1 MARKRI
7 RFDVGL
13 ILQFLWRSLVE
24 PEFVSHAAEFL
35 GQRKLPPPA
44 DRQAAPAADAGKART
59 AIPPSAA
66 PPAPVKPPPG
76 ESWRV
81 LALLQRD
88 GRLLDFLM
96 EDLSGYTDAQIGAAA
111 RDIHDKCRQA
121 LLEHGEFKT
130 VIDRKEDET
139 ITIPPGFDPGAI
151 RLTGNLQG
159 QPPFTG
165 TVRHPGWKL
174 KETRP
179 PPLPSISDGI
189 ILQPAEVELT

>member
-1 MARKRI
+1 MARKRL

-24 PEFVSHAAEFL
+24 PEFTVHAAEFL
-35 GQRKLPPPA
+35 GRRVLPPPG
-44 DRQAAPAADAGKART
+44 RPAAPAPEVDKQPA
-59 AIPPSAA
+59 AIRPPAP

-76 ESWRV
+76 DAWRV

-96 EDLSGYTDAQIGAAA
+96 EDLSAFTDAQIGAAA

-130 VIDRKEDET
+130 VVDRKEDET

-165 TVRHPGWKL
+165 TVRHPGWKM
-174 KETRP
+174 KETKP
-179 PPLPSISDGI
+179 PPLPPDSDGI
-189 ILQPAEVELT
+189 ILQPAEVELA